1 MLESVPLSAEPIPL
15 GCQARSLVL
24 QAVPLVLQ
32 ASDLRVLLRTVAAQ
46 PSVGVLELFDAFSEL
61 EAEQSHPRHN
71 SGRHGF
77 CPVLIEKPC
86 VFGAPTRYPITI
98 EADVIV
104 NNDKRFNCY
113 RGPRRLGSIPETS
126 NVFDVRR
133 VGTHELGHVLGLGHP
148 DDIGQVVE
156 AIMNGLISDIDAVQL
171 DDIQGV
177 LTLYGVAVTGILF
190 PPRDQVVGFFLS
202 LEAEYRDTLS
212 RSRTSQGFVD
222 AEGSAVW
229 FPEWLR
235 YRLNGCSAR
244 EATDR
249 ALLQLRG
256 QGIQPV
262 CSVVPRDV
270 INFPPRN
277 ESFDFL
283 STLDR
288 VYQNELGRTGVLSY
302 VDLEGRAVWLQEYL
316 RYRVKGCDDN
326 EALARVRQ
334 QIRIGD
340 VPPTCSS

>member
-1 MLESVPLSAEPIPL
+1 MSRRSPRLASANSST
-15 GCQARSLVL
+15 RFR
-24 QAVPLVLQ
+24 
-32 ASDLRVLLRTVAAQ
+32 DLKPNSRIHATIA
-46 PSVGVLELFDAFSEL
+46 DAT
-61 EAEQSHPRHN
+61 
-71 SGRHGF
+71 GF
-77 CPVLIEKPC
+77 VQYSSKNPVFL
-86 VFGAPTRYPITI
+86 GAPTRYAITI